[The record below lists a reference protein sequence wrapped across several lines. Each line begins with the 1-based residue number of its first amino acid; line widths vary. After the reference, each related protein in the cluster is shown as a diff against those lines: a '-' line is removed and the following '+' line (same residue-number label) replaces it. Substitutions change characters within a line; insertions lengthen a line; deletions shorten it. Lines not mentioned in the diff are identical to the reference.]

1 MGLFKKGVM
10 DMNRIKIKFNFNV
23 WSTVSFFI
31 VFIIILPNFEII
43 LKLITPANENWK
55 HITQFMLKIYILDS
69 IKLVIAVVFFS
80 GIIGFISAY
89 IVTFYDFPLRKFF
102 KWVLALAMAIPPYIG
117 AYTYSALL
125 SYTGFIQTFL
135 RNNAGIKVNQKF
147 FNIMNVC
154 YKIKMQ
160 QVAT

>member
-80 GIIGFISAY
+80 GI
-89 IVTFYDFPLRKFF
+89 
-102 KWVLALAMAIPPYIG
+102 
-117 AYTYSALL
+117 
-125 SYTGFIQTFL
+125 TGFIQTFL